1 MESPDGRRR
10 RRRRSAGTGTCTA
23 VPGLLVGLTK
33 LCKLTKVCAAP
44 TPGDEAAA
52 ESRVGNGTYGGYDQ
66 RLLLTRLF
74 EAVASLKSAYIKLQ
88 RAHFPYDPARFAFA
102 DEIITSELDSV
113 AALHLLLCSSSSGSG
128 VGSLVNERW
137 SVVQQLEAETRER
150 DSEIMLLQRELQ
162 ALQRGNSKLSKQIK
176 SAAAAAPAAGKPSSA
191 KHDPPD
197 KVLATPSALLEMF
210 RVASASVHEFA
221 GLIASSSSTPSVPS
235 DEAGE
240 QSWRRRYALEAHLSR
255 TMLGSAN
262 EGEEAWLLETG
273 GAARFDRIMRFCDP
287 MEALMLYPSS
297 SFSRF
302 CRSRYPAAVPR
313 GTEAAVCG
321 NLDQRA
327 FVVSR
332 GGHPRTC
339 FYRAFAT
346 MARSAWALR
355 VAMAARCAVERGA
368 HGVVRMFYARGG
380 SEFDGEWMES
390 VAAAAAAAPASGGGG
405 GGEGDVLEEKV
416 AVAFTVTPGVKVGDT
431 VVKCR
436 VLLCRHQEERFIQ
449 VQ

>member
-1 MESPDGRRR
+1 MESPDGR

-52 ESRVGNGTYGGYDQ
+52 ESRVGIGNGTYGGYDQ

-74 EAVASLKSAYIKLQ
+74 EATASLKSAYIKLQ

-176 SAAAAAPAAGKPSSA
+176 SAAAAAPAGKPSSA

-287 MEALMLYPSS
+287 MEALMLYPTS

-380 SEFDGEWMES
+380 SEFDGEWMEN
-390 VAAAAAAAPASGGGG
+390 VAA

-416 AVAFTVTPGVKVGDT
+416 AVAFTVTPGVKAGDT

-436 VLLCRHQEERFIQ
+436 VVLYRHQEERFGR
-449 VQ
+449 VRLVE

>member
-52 ESRVGNGTYGGYDQ
+52 ESRVGIGNGTYGGYDQ

-74 EAVASLKSAYIKLQ
+74 EATASLKSAYIKLQ

-176 SAAAAAPAAGKPSSA
+176 SAAAAAPAGKPSSA

-287 MEALMLYPSS
+287 MEALMLYPTS

-380 SEFDGEWMES
+380 SEFDGEWMEN
-390 VAAAAAAAPASGGGG
+390 VAA

-416 AVAFTVTPGVKVGDT
+416 AVAFTVTPGVKAGDT

-436 VLLCRHQEERFIQ
+436 VVLYRHQEERFGR
-449 VQ
+449 VRLVE

>member
-176 SAAAAAPAAGKPSSA
+176 SAAAAAPAGKPSSA

-380 SEFDGEWMES
+380 SEFDGEWMEN
-390 VAAAAAAAPASGGGG
+390 VAA

-416 AVAFTVTPGVKVGDT
+416 AVAFTVTPGVKAGDT

-436 VLLCRHQEERFIQ
+436 VVLYRHQEERFGR
-449 VQ
+449 VRLVE

>member
-176 SAAAAAPAAGKPSSA
+176 SAAAAAPAGKPSSA

-287 MEALMLYPSS
+287 MEALMLYPTS

-380 SEFDGEWMES
+380 SEFDGEWMEN
-390 VAAAAAAAPASGGGG
+390 VAA

-416 AVAFTVTPGVKVGDT
+416 AVAFTVTPGVKAGDT

-436 VLLCRHQEERFIQ
+436 VVLYRHQEERFGR
-449 VQ
+449 VRLVE

>member
-52 ESRVGNGTYGGYDQ
+52 ESRVGIGNGTYGGYDQ

-176 SAAAAAPAAGKPSSA
+176 SAAAAAPAGKPSSA

-287 MEALMLYPSS
+287 MEALMLYPTS

-380 SEFDGEWMES
+380 SEFDGEWMEN
-390 VAAAAAAAPASGGGG
+390 VAA

-416 AVAFTVTPGVKVGDT
+416 AVAFTVTPGVKAGDT

-436 VLLCRHQEERFIQ
+436 VVLYRHQEERFGR
-449 VQ
+449 VRLVE